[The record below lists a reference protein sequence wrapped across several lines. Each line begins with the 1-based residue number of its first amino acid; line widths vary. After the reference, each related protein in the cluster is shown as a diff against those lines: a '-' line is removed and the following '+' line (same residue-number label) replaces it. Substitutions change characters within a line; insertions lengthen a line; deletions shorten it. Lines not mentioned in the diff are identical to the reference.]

1 MASAKGIVGAAARR
15 LIGASE
21 LTLLRLPQRR
31 LRSDASDDA
40 RLPIVIIHLGSRFP
54 PYLRACVAQVERVGG
69 RPLIVGHSRAARY
82 SGDQLARFRSS
93 ETLSAMGG
101 GRFWRY
107 ACERFFVLEEFM
119 RERGID
125 RCVHIE
131 SDVLLYQA
139 AEQLAAVLEA
149 AYGDRI
155 AVCPLTEAED
165 TAAVMYVGS
174 LVALTRFN
182 AGLLDLVALGAE
194 GLLAQY
200 GGSMANEMRMLHVL
214 RTELDLC
221 AALTTTIEQAT
232 ASGGSFLFDPAS
244 YGQWVDGIPG
254 QPGIPYAG
262 EHHAIGREFLSG
274 NYELLWDAQV
284 RMPKVRI
291 ASEPQA
297 AWPLANLHVHSKR
310 LGLFVAHTVDRPA

>member
-1 MASAKGIVGAAARR
+1 MVSAKAIVGASARR
-15 LIGASE
+15 LIDASE

-31 LRSDASDDA
+31 LHSGAGDDE
-40 RLPIVIIHLGSRFP
+40 RVPIVIIHLGSRFP

-93 ETLSAMGG
+93 EALSAMGG
-101 GRFWRY
+101 RRFWRY

-119 RERGID
+119 RESSID

-139 AEQLAAVLEA
+139 AGQLAAGLEA
-149 AYGDRI
+149 TYGDEI
-155 AVCPLTEAED
+155 AVCPLTDAED

-174 LVALTRFN
+174 LVALRRFN
-182 AGLLDLVALGAE
+182 AGLLQLVMLGAD
-194 GLLAQY
+194 GLLARY

-214 RTELDLC
+214 RTQLDLC

-232 ASGGSFLFDPAS
+232 ASGVSFLFDPAS

-274 NYELLWDAQV
+274 NYELFWDAQV
-284 RMPKVRI
+284 RVPKVRI
-291 ASEPQA
+291 ASEPQD

-310 LGLFVAHTVDRPA
+310 LALFVAHTVDRSA